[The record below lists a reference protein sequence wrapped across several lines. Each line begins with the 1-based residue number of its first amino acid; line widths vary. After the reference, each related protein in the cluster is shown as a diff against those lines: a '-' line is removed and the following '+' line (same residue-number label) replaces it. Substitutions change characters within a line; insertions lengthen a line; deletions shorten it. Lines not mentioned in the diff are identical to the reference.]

1 MTVTATAK
9 RRRRQ
14 ARMINGRKADRNT
27 FKQMILAKMRGKK

>member
-14 ARMINGRKADRNT
+14 ARMKNGRKHKRIDLRLV
-27 FKQMILAKMRGKK
+27 QYLKKKK

>member
-14 ARMINGRKADRNT
+14 ARMKNGRKN
-27 FKQMILAKMRGKK
+27 KKLDLRLVQYLKKKGR